1 MKLTEILSEECKVC
15 RIEGETCREVAGLT
29 QDSRK
34 AGKDDVF
41 FAIEGNSVD
50 GHDFIEKAVENGAGT
65 VVCRRLPSRLMPEI
79 TYVQVEDTSVAMG
92 FMASAFYGNPSHQLQ
107 LVGITGTNGKT
118 TTVTLLYRLFRQLGY
133 KVGLLSTIENRV
145 DTEVIPSTH
154 TTGDALQINALL
166 ARMVE
171 SGCEFAFMEVSSHSV
186 VQHRIAGLRF
196 RGGIFSNITRDHLDY
211 HKTFEA
217 YIKAKKQFFDGLP
230 STAFALT
237 NADDRNGDVMLQNTV
252 AHKYTYAL
260 RTPADFKCK
269 LLDDSLQGLHLEMD
283 QTEVFMR
290 LVGRFNAYNLT
301 AIYATAC
308 LLGMDKMEVLCKMSQ
323 LTEAPGRFETL
334 VSESGKVGI
343 VDYAHTPDALENV
356 LQTIAELRKEGQ
368 KVFCVVGCGGNR
380 DAGKRPMMARIACKY
395 ADKVIL
401 TTDNPRFEEP
411 QAIMDDMLSGLHSSD
426 MGSVLCILDREQ
438 AIKTACMMANDRD
451 VILVAGKGH
460 EDYQEVKGVKHHF
473 DDREKLAG
481 FLPAVWKRQN

>member
-1 MKLTEILSEECKVC
+1 MKLTEILSEDCQVC
-15 RIEGETCREVAGLT
+15 RVEGDTCREISGLA

-34 AGKDDVF
+34 AGKDYVF

-50 GHDFIEKAVENGAGT
+50 GHEFISKAIENGAGV
-65 VVCRRLPSRLMPEI
+65 VVCHRMPVSLQPGV
-79 TYVQVEDTSVAMG
+79 TYVQVEDTSAAMG
-92 FMASAFYGNPSHQLQ
+92 FMASAFYGYPSRQLQ

-118 TTVTLLYRLFRQLGY
+118 TTVTLLYRLFRALGY
-133 KVGLLSTIENRV
+133 KAGLLSTIENRI
-145 DTEVIPSTH
+145 DEVVVPSTH
-154 TTGDALQINALL
+154 TTGDALEINWLL
-166 ARMVE
+166 SRMVE
-171 SGCEFAFMEVSSHSV
+171 AGCEYAFMEVSSHSV
-186 VQHRIAGLRF
+186 VQQRIAGLHF

-217 YIKAKKQFFDGLP
+217 YIKAKKQFFDCLP

-237 NADDRNGDVMLQNTV
+237 NADDRNGEVMLQNTE

-260 RTPADFKCK
+260 RNPADFKCK

-283 QTEVFMR
+283 QMEVFMR

-301 AIYATAC
+301 AIYATAR
-308 LLGMDKMEVLCKMSQ
+308 LLGMDKTEVLCAMSR

-334 VSESGKVGI
+334 VSDTGKVGI

-356 LQTIAELRKEGQ
+356 LQTIAELRHDGQ

-380 DAGKRPMMARIACKY
+380 DAGKRPMMARIACQY
-395 ADKVIL
+395 ADRVII

-411 QAIMDDMLSGLHSSD
+411 QAIADDMLAGLQPSD
-426 MGSVLCILDREQ
+426 MGSVLTILDREQ
-438 AIKTACMMANDRD
+438 AIRTACMMAADGD
-451 VILVAGKGH
+451 IILVAGKGH

-473 DDREKLAG
+473 DDREVLASS
-481 FLPAVWKRQN
+481 LPAEWIR